1 MTNSRLLKFWLPV
14 SENVN
19 CESLTVVIFPETE
32 EGSGKLLRGASS
44 AGMGTDH
51 KEIAKHNRKN
61 VAIETAVR
69 KRMMEYT
76 SNIMSFDWVGKEG
89 HEGCQRG
96 REFSATGTQEKK
108 RDRGRFGDLADRYR
122 YANCSLGLSC
132 GRQQRVWDS
141 RVRAQDFLTGDARQV
156 TRAAVSNIGSVAGN
170 AGRGPLARGFA
181 EENLAGRNVC

>member
-1 MTNSRLLKFWLPV
+1 
-14 SENVN
+14 
-19 CESLTVVIFPETE
+19 
-32 EGSGKLLRGASS
+32 LLRGASS

-76 SNIMSFDWVGKEG
+76 SNIMSFDWVGREG

-96 REFSATGTQEKK
+96 REFSATGMQEKK

-122 YANCSLGLSC
+122 YANCSLGHSC
-132 GRQQRVWDS
+132 GREQQIWDS
-141 RVRAQDFLTGDARQV
+141 RVRAQDFLTED
-156 TRAAVSNIGSVAGN
+156 T
-170 AGRGPLARGFA
+170 GRGHSLGS
-181 EENLAGRNVC
+181 EIEG

>member
-14 SENVN
+14 SEKVN

-76 SNIMSFDWVGKEG
+76 SNIMGFDWVGKGG

-96 REFSATGTQEKK
+96 REFGATGAQEWEKK
-108 RDRGRFGDLADRYR
+108 YWTSNEL
-122 YANCSLGLSC
+122 
-132 GRQQRVWDS
+132 RV
-141 RVRAQDFLTGDARQV
+141 VHL
-156 TRAAVSNIGSVAGN
+156 
-170 AGRGPLARGFA
+170 
-181 EENLAGRNVC
+181 

>member
-1 MTNSRLLKFWLPV
+1 MTNSRLLRSWLRV

-19 CESLTVVIFPETE
+19 CESLTVVIFPEIE

-108 RDRGRFGDLADRYR
+108 RDRGCLGDLADRYR
-122 YANCSLGLSC
+122 YANCSLEHSC
-132 GRQQRVWDS
+132 GRKRLVWDS
-141 RVRAQDFLTGDARQV
+141 RVCAQDFLTEDTERGH
-156 TRAAVSNIGSVAGN
+156 SLGSEIEG
-170 AGRGPLARGFA
+170 
-181 EENLAGRNVC
+181 

>member
-1 MTNSRLLKFWLPV
+1 MTNCRLLKFWLPV

-19 CESLTVVIFPETE
+19 CESLTVVIFPEIE

-61 VAIETAVR
+61 VAIETGVR

-76 SNIMSFDWVGKEG
+76 SNIMGFDWVGREG

-96 REFSATGTQEKK
+96 KEFSATGTQEKK
-108 RDRGRFGDLADRYR
+108 RDRGCFGDLADRNR
-122 YANCSLGLSC
+122 YANCSLVLSC

-141 RVRAQDFLTGDARQV
+141 RCRAT
-156 TRAAVSNIGSVAGN
+156 
-170 AGRGPLARGFA
+170 
-181 EENLAGRNVC
+181 NLLKMDSDRRHTH